1 MRGYLWVVTIGYMLA
16 GIISLANIIVGK
28 KPELKDKMDMLLS
41 YSGYIGTAVL
51 LAGLWGFI
59 DGLFF
64 TKFYTTSLG
73 PMMKMIPVEGLA
85 ILIFPPLGVIFGLL
99 LGLPKIAEWTGKDLS
114 KVEGFAKK
122 LAPYQVPFG
131 IVALVDGFLLFLFR
145 IHVFF

>member
-1 MRGYLWVVTIGYMLA
+1 MRGYLWVVTVGYILA

-28 KPELKDKMDMLLS
+28 KPELKDKMDVLLS

-51 LAGLWGFI
+51 LAGLWGFV
-59 DGLFF
+59 DGLFLS
-64 TKFYTTSLG
+64 KFYTSGLG
-73 PMMKMIPVEGLA
+73 PMLKVIPIEGIA

-99 LGLPKIAEWTGKDLS
+99 LGLPKIAAWTGKDLS
-114 KVEGFAKK
+114 KVEAFAAK

-131 IVALVDGFLLFLFR
+131 IVAIVDGLLLFLFR